1 MKSASCIVFFIAIL
15 TATVVSQSIV
25 DFTYSQYDRTGGK
38 ESRSSGVIN
47 IKPDR

>member
-1 MKSASCIVFFIAIL
+1 MKSAALIVIL
-15 TATVVSQSIV
+15 ITILATTVVSQSIV

-38 ESRSSGVIN
+38 ETRSYGVIN